1 MTRDIDKLAPET
13 DRQAGSASTD
23 IITAIRL
30 ASPKLPPS
38 QQRIAKL
45 VLDDPE
51 SILRTN
57 VEVLAEQVGVSA
69 PTIMR
74 FARSV
79 GCEGVRDMKLKLA
92 AALALGTPHLH
103 RSVRPGDGTEA
114 IVGNLIGSTI
124 AAIAEWQKSIDP
136 TVIEQAANA
145 FNQAHRIDCF
155 GTGATSHFIA
165 QDLHARL
172 FRLGLTANAFS
183 DAHFQ
188 LVSAS
193 SMTSR
198 DVLVAI
204 SYVGRMPTL
213 LEAVKLGRE
222 RGATVIAMTRTGTPL
237 AGLAHFVLPLD
248 VPDDATMRVGTDAYV
263 AQLILVEILT
273 VVTGLR
279 RDPAVI
285 RKLGQIYR
293 DLQTRSVD
301 SDAVSDLATDN
312 WQTIFGRSS

>member
-1 MTRDIDKLAPET
+1 MTRDDSKLAP
-13 DRQAGSASTD
+13 DRQAGAVSTD

-30 ASPKLPPS
+30 ASPTLPAS
-38 QQRIAKL
+38 QQRIARL
-45 VLDDPE
+45 VLDDPD

-69 PTIMR
+69 PTIIR

-79 GCEGVRDMKLKLA
+79 GCEGVRDLKLKLA

-136 TVIEQAANA
+136 GVIEQVARA
-145 FNQAHRIDCF
+145 FNEARRIDCF

-165 QDLHARL
+165 QDLQARL
-172 FRLGLTANAFS
+172 FRLGLTTNAFS

-222 RGATVIAMTRTGTPL
+222 RGATVVAMTRTGTPL
-237 AGLAHFVLPLD
+237 AGLARWVLPLD

-263 AQLILVEILT
+263 AQFVLVEILT

-301 SDAVSDLATDN
+301 SDAVSGLAANN
-312 WQTIFGRSS
+312 WQAIFGR